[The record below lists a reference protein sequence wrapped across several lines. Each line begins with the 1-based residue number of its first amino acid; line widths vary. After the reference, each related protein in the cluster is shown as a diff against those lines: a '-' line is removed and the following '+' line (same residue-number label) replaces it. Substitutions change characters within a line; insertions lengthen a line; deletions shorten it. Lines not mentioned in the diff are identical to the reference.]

1 MQISKRN
8 NNIIISFKYDPYLV
22 EVIRQIG
29 DRKFDNRAKCWIVPM
44 SQLETVLN
52 RLPTLGFVADA
63 EILEE
68 FEKLKAIRD
77 KLEKLRMGDFT
88 ETETRLL
95 AETALPLF
103 QFQKEGA
110 SFLHAAKNALNGDQ
124 PGLGKTIQ
132 AIAAIKMRKCK
143 KILYFTYA
151 TLKATVEEEFKLR
164 APELSSIIIKGEKT
178 QRDEKWSQDANVYIA
193 NYELLLRD
201 LPEMQKIKWDVII
214 ADEATKISNPK
225 AKTTR
230 AIKKLNATYRFP
242 LSGTPLSNSVQDVW
256 SIIDFCEP
264 GALGS
269 YWQFVDKYC
278 EKDKW
283 GSIKSYKNLDLLRK
297 EIHPY
302 CIRRLKKEVLQQLP
316 PKLYEN
322 IYIDL
327 SASERKMYNAIK
339 QELKEELK
347 TLGMTDRG
355 GLQNMITKMLRL
367 KQAVNSLELISDS
380 KESSKLEGLKELLQT
395 ICTDGNKVVIFTSF
409 KKMALI
415 LMRELAE
422 YNPLLIAGG
431 VSEQER
437 NENKDKFN
445 SNIENKLII
454 STDAG
459 THGLNLQKK
468 SKFVV
473 HYDIP
478 WSVSKT
484 EQREDR
490 VHRIGQT
497 GQVVVYKIIA
507 KDTIDEYSL
516 QVLNTKPNTAE
527 QVLGDKD
534 RLRKRKVSRAMLEKL
549 LQ

>member
-1 MQISKRN
+1 MRVSKKN
-8 NNIIISFKYDPYLV
+8 NTLIIQFEYSPYLV

-29 DRKFDNRAKCWIVPM
+29 DRKFDNRAKRWVVPM

-52 RLPTLGFVADA
+52 RLPALGFVVDS
-63 EILEE
+63 EVLEE
-68 FEKLKAIRD
+68 YEKLKIIRE
-77 KLEKLRMGDFT
+77 KLERLRCGEFT
-88 ETETRLL
+88 ETEKSRLT
-95 AETALPLF
+95 ETTLPLF

-110 SFLHAAKNALNGDQ
+110 SFLYAAKNALNGDQ

-132 AIAAIKMRKCK
+132 AIAAIKMLKCK
-143 KILYFTYA
+143 KILYFTFA
-151 TLKATVEEEFKLR
+151 TLKATVKEEFELR
-164 APELSSIIIKGEKT
+164 ASELSSIIIKGEKT
-178 QRDEKWSQDANVYIA
+178 QRDEKWSQDVNVYIA
-193 NYELLLRD
+193 NYEQLLRD
-201 LPEMQKIKWDVII
+201 LPEMQKIKWDAII
-214 ADEATKISNPK
+214 ADEATRISNPK
-225 AKTTR
+225 AKMTR
-230 AIKKLNATYRFP
+230 AIKKLNATYKFP

-269 YWQFVDKYC
+269 YWQFIDKYC
-278 EKDKW
+278 EKDRW

-302 CIRRLKKEVLQQLP
+302 CIRRLKREVLQQLP

-339 QELKEELK
+339 QELKNELK

-367 KQAVNSLELISDS
+367 KQTANSLELISDS
-380 KESSKLEGLKELLQT
+380 KESSKVEGLKELLQT

-409 KKMALI
+409 RKMALI

-431 VSEQER
+431 VTEQER
-437 NENKDKFN
+437 NDNRDKFN
-445 SNIENKLII
+445 SNVENRILI

-459 THGLNLQKK
+459 NFGLNLQKK

-497 GQVVVYKIIA
+497 GQVVVYKMIA

-516 QVLNTKPNTAE
+516 QVLSIKQNTAE
-527 QVLGDKD
+527 QVLGDRD